1 MLTVH
6 FLTPNLKVAV
16 SRRKAVDP
24 ALMQTAFTAMLAE
37 IAEAR
42 EDRATARA
50 AAEEA
55 AVARAEAE
63 KDRAAQLALISSAPP
78 SLPCSPAISRPA
90 AYTSLVVV
98 GSRLPTKNELQW
110 ARAHQQ
116 HATEPFGFELG
127 PFSARRT
134 HRRATRRG
142 CGWGLIGAEAGAKR
156 TGRGGRR

>member
-1 MLTVH
+1 MLTVI
-6 FLTPNLKVAV
+6 FPSSPNLKVAV

-90 AYTSLVVV
+90 ADTSLVVV
-98 GSRLPTKNELQW
+98 GSRLPKRTAMG
-110 ARAHQQ
+110 ARAPAACHG
-116 HATEPFGFELG
+116 AFRLRAG
-127 PFSARRT
+127 P
-134 HRRATRRG
+134 
-142 CGWGLIGAEAGAKR
+142 L
-156 TGRGGRR
+156 